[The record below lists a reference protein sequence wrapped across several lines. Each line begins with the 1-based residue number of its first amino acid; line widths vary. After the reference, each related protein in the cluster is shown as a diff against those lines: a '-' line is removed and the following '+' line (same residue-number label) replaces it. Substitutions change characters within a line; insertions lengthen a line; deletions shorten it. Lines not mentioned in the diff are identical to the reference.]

1 MNYLLSIKHL
11 FKLITTSSIDHEQ
24 HSKRLKLMERDIG
37 VPVKVAVLLITAFFL
52 LRWKE
57 LWPSHAEVE
66 EAFHNPVKMLFI
78 GYAIVNVGAIFFFIL
93 FNRWQLRVVHWF
105 TVLMNVV
112 DAAVISGLVVITG
125 GIDSAVYWVFLVLV
139 VRNAISIPIAV
150 TQVAVNLMTGG
161 WYVVSILIWFDYVLP
176 NQRNAANISE
186 DVWRR
191 TYTPSG
197 QFPSNKFNWERPL
210 AVPGAPTNKE
220 SVLMGANKVSS
231 SAIGMD
237 ASDRYEL
244 QMEEERLAGSLF
256 TIRVWFLV
264 LWTAL
269 CYGVQVLF
277 DRDREAQRE
286 AREYAIRREQLRS
299 TGRLAAEIAHRLKN
313 PLSIIN
319 NSAYTLERNLKQRED
334 ESLTKQVN
342 MIRDEVARSDVILTE
357 LMGYAQLSEGLVEK
371 LDFRIELK
379 QAMGEVFP
387 DHAKFEVKARAKIDG
402 DLPALMMQRGHL
414 REIMLNLL
422 VNAREASDKGSLVL
436 VCAYTTS
443 DFSIE
448 FRVKDEGDGISAD
461 HLERVYE
468 AYFSTKEKG
477 TGLGLAIVKQ
487 NVELYG
493 GVIQVE
499 SELGKGSEF
508 IINLPTRALR
518 QT

>member
-1 MNYLLSIKHL
+1 
-11 FKLITTSSIDHEQ
+11 
-24 HSKRLKLMERDIG
+24 
-37 VPVKVAVLLITAFFL
+37 VPVKIAVLLITSFFL
-52 LRWKE
+52 LRWRE

-78 GYAIVNVGAIFFFIL
+78 GYAIVNIGAILFFVL
-93 FNRWQLRVVHWF
+93 FNKWKLRVVHWF

-125 GIDSAVYWVFLVLV
+125 GIDSAVYWIFLVLV

-150 TQVAVNLMTGG
+150 TQVAVNLMAVGC
-161 WYVVSILIWFDYVLP
+161 YVVSILIWFDYVLP
-176 NQRNAANISE
+176 NQQNAANITE
-186 DVWRR
+186 EVWRR
-191 TYTPSG
+191 TYAPSG
-197 QFPSNKFNWERPL
+197 QFPSNKFNWESPIAVSGASTNTTVDLTGTNRAPL
-210 AVPGAPTNKE
+210 GT
-220 SVLMGANKVSS
+220 
-231 SAIGMD
+231 IGMD

-256 TIRVWFLV
+256 TIRVWFLI

-286 AREYAIRREQLRS
+286 AREYALRREQLRS

-319 NSAYTLERNLKQRED
+319 NSAYTLDRNLQERD
-334 ESLTKQVN
+334 DDSLTKQVS
-342 MIRDEVARSDVILTE
+342 MIRDEVARSDLILTE
-357 LMGYAQLSEGLVEK
+357 LMGYAQLSEGRVEK
-371 LDFRIELK
+371 LNFREELE
-379 QAMGEVFP
+379 QAMVEVFP
-387 DHAKFEVKARAKIDG
+387 DHAEFEVKTRTKIDG

-414 REIMLNLL
+414 REVLLNLL
-422 VNAREASDKGSLVL
+422 VNAREASDKGAQVL
-436 VCAYTTS
+436 VSAHTTT

-448 FRVKDEGDGISAD
+448 LRINDEGEGISAD
-461 HLERVYE
+461 HMERIYE

-493 GVIQVE
+493 GMIEVE
-499 SELGKGSEF
+499 SELGKGTEF
-508 IINLPTRALR
+508 VITLPSRALQ